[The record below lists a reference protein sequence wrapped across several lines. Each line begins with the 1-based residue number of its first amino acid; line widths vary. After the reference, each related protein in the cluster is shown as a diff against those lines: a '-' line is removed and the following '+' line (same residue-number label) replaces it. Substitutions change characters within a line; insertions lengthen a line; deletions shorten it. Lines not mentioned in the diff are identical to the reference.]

1 MYRPPL
7 VRVISHSPP
16 TSGAPPFVVV
26 ADEKERAPPLTP
38 QNHASLN
45 CRASCAAADRESRTA
60 KTAAIARARR
70 SRITGN
76 LGNGE
81 RSRQP
86 TAAVNSCPRRRRRPK
101 RHAPPPPSRASVPPA
116 RKAGGAS
123 SSP

>member
-26 ADEKERAPPLTP
+26 ADEKERAPPFTP

-45 CRASCAAADRESRTA
+45 CRASCAAADRESRTT

-70 SRITGN
+70 RLITAN

-81 RSRQP
+81 RNGQP
-86 TAAVNSCPRRRRRPK
+86 TAPENLWPEQRRPPN
-101 RHAPPPPSRASVPPA
+101 RHPR
-116 RKAGGAS
+116 
-123 SSP
+123 